1 MHYTHIWP
9 RYMCAF
15 KYKFMPVTRGCS
27 LVVNCVP
34 IGKWKAFCW
43 QARALEYSVLKRRL
57 EESFRSIFE
66 WKLFYQSF
74 LYCAHAKIRKSW
86 PNLTASRSQHRPL
99 SSISIQRPPCLYLLV
114 QTGWFSQSIRMYHI
128 KQGSLCAVWPPSL
141 ITGKDRKQC
150 DAAKYRLEGSIFAS
164 ESRKWNHVL
173 LDGILDRSDS
183 KEMGLMVDLFVHNY
197 GKWKKE
203 KSV

>member
-15 KYKFMPVTRGCS
+15 KYKFMPVTRVCS

-86 PNLTASRSQHRPL
+86 PNLTASCSQHRPL
-99 SSISIQRPPCLYLLV
+99 SSILFSGRHACTCLFRLGGSHSRSGCTISSRGVCARCGLLASLLV
-114 QTGWFSQSIRMYHI
+114 RTGSNATLPNIVWKVVFSRPN
-128 KQGSLCAVWPPSL
+128 QGSGTMFSWM
-141 ITGKDRKQC
+141 
-150 DAAKYRLEGSIFAS
+150 EF
-164 ESRKWNHVL
+164 
-173 LDGILDRSDS
+173 
-183 KEMGLMVDLFVHNY
+183 
-197 GKWKKE
+197 
-203 KSV
+203 